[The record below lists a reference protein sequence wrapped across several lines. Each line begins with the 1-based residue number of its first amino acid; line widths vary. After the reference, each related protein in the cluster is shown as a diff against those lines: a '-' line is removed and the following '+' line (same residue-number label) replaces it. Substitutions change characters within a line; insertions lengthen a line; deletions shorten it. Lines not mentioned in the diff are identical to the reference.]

1 MTATL
6 RRALLDACRDLD
18 ASGLN
23 RGTSGNCS
31 VRVDGGLLITPS
43 GIPAGDLTE
52 DAMALVADDGAW
64 AGDVAPSS
72 EWRIHRDAY
81 RHRPDMR
88 AVVHTHST
96 NAVAMACLRRDIPP
110 FHYMVAAAGG
120 AVIRCADYAL
130 FGTEELSRNAMTALG
145 DRRACLLANHGMI
158 ALGATMPAAIALA
171 VEVEA
176 LCEQYLAACSGGE
189 PVLLDE
195 AQMVEA
201 LDRFATYGRPAGREE
216 PDGR

>member
-6 RRALLDACRDLD
+6 RRVLLDACRDLED
-18 ASGLN
+18 RGLN

-31 VRVDGGLLITPS
+31 VRVDGGLLVTPS
-43 GIPAGDLTE
+43 GITTGDLSA
-52 DAMALVADDGAW
+52 DAMVLMCDDGTW

-81 RHRPDMR
+81 RHRPDLD

-96 NAVAMACLRRDIPP
+96 HAVAMACLRRDIPP

-130 FGTEELSRNAMTALG
+130 FGTEELSRNALAALG
-145 DRRACLLANHGMI
+145 DRRACLLANHGML

-176 LCEQYLAACSGGE
+176 LCEQYLAACTAGE
-189 PVLLDE
+189 PVLLED
-195 AQMVEA
+195 AQMAQA
-201 LDRFATYGRPAGREE
+201 LERFATYGRPSGPEE
-216 PDGR
+216 PHGR

>member
-31 VRVDGGLLITPS
+31 VRIDGGLLITPS

-64 AGDVAPSS
+64 VGDVAPSS

-158 ALGATMPAAIALA
+158 ALGTTLPAAIALA

-195 AQMVEA
+195 AQMAEA
-201 LDRFATYGRPAGREE
+201 LDRFATYGRRAGREE